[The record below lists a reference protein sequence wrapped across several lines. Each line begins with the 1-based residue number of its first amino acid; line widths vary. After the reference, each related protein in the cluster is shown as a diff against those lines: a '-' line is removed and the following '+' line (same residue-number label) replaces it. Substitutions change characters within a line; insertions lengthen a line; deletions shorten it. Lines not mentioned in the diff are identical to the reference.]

1 MLTDLSF
8 AIITIVIPLLLM
20 LVFGLMTISNV
31 RQRPRAVQP
40 AISIRNNQVGIN
52 TLNTRSDHQQRTK
65 KTDRQLQL
73 MLLVQV
79 ILLAVFSL
87 PLAGQKLYANLTVY
101 DSTTALQVAINNFVY
116 NFALQL
122 TFVASGMPFYIYTLA
137 GGSVFRKAFSE
148 LVQSVYGRITCRRMQ

>member
-1 MLTDLSF
+1 MDTTKELVCIYFILISRIVKLSYKTY
-8 AIITIVIPLLLM
+8 AYT
-20 LVFGLMTISNV
+20 S
-31 RQRPRAVQP
+31 
-40 AISIRNNQVGIN
+40 
-52 TLNTRSDHQQRTK
+52 NTRRDHQQRTK

-87 PLAGQKLYANLTVY
+87 PLAGQKLYVNLTVY

-122 TFVASGMPFYIYTLA
+122 TFVANGMPFYIYTLS

-148 LVQSVYGRITCRRMQ
+148 LVQSVYGKITCRRM